1 MDIGDSLYRQVFP
14 EGGLMSKLEEAKPTV
29 LEKERQLDKGGR
41 VLSPGAKTSKNTLY
55 SHKK

>member
-1 MDIGDSLYRQVFP
+1 
-14 EGGLMSKLEEAKPTV
+14 MSKLEEAKPTV